1 MRKDLRK
8 IAREIKEG
16 KYSLDEAERKF
27 WLNPSSKSKVKKYLR
42 ESAANLDEKTK
53 SEIEDELEENLRA
66 FREME
71 ARKKPKPKK
80 YVMVQDKRYQDITEE
95 VVDCGG

>member
-16 KYSLDEAERKF
+16 KYTLDEAEREL
-27 WLNPSSKSKVKKYLR
+27 WLTPSSKSKVKQYLGKDFDDLKKR
-42 ESAANLDEKTK
+42 TQ
-53 SEIEDELEENLRA
+53 SEIEDELEENLKA
-66 FREME
+66 FQEME

-80 YVMVQDKRYQDITEE
+80 YVTVRGKRYQDITEE